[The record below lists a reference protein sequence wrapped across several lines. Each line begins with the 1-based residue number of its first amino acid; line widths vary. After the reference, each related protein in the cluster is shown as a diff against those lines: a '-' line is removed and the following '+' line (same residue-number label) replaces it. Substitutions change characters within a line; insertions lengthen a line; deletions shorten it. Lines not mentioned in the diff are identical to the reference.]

1 MSFLNFELTINHS
14 PELKRLNVLESFAR
28 LSSLVRTEEM
38 NSDQFSA
45 GATRSHNN
53 REQSSTSM
61 KSRSRSPESNRHHS
75 GSSRHYREE
84 DKDDDRSRGSK
95 SRRDRSEELSEEDD
109 YEDRRARKKERRRH
123 SKKREKRDKDED
135 EKDDKRLPDGVEEIS
150 TEDYFIKSNELKV
163 WLNEEKGKRL
173 DQLSGDDARSYFKK
187 FVKSWNRGRLAGNL
201 TISSA
206 CSAQC
211 FES

>member
-1 MSFLNFELTINHS
+1 
-14 PELKRLNVLESFAR
+14 
-28 LSSLVRTEEM
+28 
-38 NSDQFSA
+38 
-45 GATRSHNN
+45 
-53 REQSSTSM
+53 M

-109 YEDRRARKKERRRH
+109 YEDRRARKKERR

-206 CSAQC
+206 
-211 FES
+211 